1 MRADRAAAKRHCCNL
16 AMVSHTI
23 TIHQKDLLMENVK
36 DFTESWAPVVIM
48 DSALGNPSS
57 KPKLKKNN
65 NIKIF

>member
-1 MRADRAAAKRHCCNL
+1 
-16 AMVSHTI
+16 MVSHTI

-48 DSALGNPSS
+48 DSALGKPSS
-57 KPKLKKNN
+57 QPKLKN